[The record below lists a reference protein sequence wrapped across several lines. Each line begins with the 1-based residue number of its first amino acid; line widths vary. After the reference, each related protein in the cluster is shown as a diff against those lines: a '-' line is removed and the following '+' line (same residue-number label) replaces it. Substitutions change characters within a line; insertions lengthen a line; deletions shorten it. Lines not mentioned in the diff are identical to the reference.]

1 MIVSLPTLNPLA
13 ALVKRPASVAEPLLR
28 VAVPMV
34 VVPILKVTV
43 PLMLPAAVED
53 TATLRLTG
61 ALMITLVGVTVSV
74 VEVAGKAARAIVMLP
89 PEAAKVV
96 SPL

>member
-1 MIVSLPTLNPLA
+1 MSLPTLNPLA
-13 ALVKRPASVAEPLLR
+13 ALVDRLESVAEPLVR
-28 VAVPMV
+28 GAVPMV

-53 TATLRLTG
+53 TDTFSVTG
-61 ALMITLVGVTVSV
+61 ALMITLVGVAVNV
-74 VEVAGKAARAIVMLP
+74 VVVVGSAARAIVVLP